1 MNPFPPP
8 QPADPDDDGG
18 GRASTASG
26 RTGTIGRYRIVG
38 RLGVGGM
45 GEVLLARSSGAS
57 GFEKDVVLKRILP
70 HLATDPD
77 FVTRFIEEGKLVVKL
92 RHAGIAQVL
101 DMGEEDGVV
110 FIAMEHVDGKDMGE
124 LLKLAGSSGL
134 TMPREL
140 VMFVLIELLEALDY
154 AHHAKDTDGTP
165 LGLIHRDVTP
175 SNVMISKS
183 GEVKLLDFGIA
194 RATERLKTSVS
205 GAIRGKYSYMSP
217 QQAAGL
223 ELDPRSD
230 LFSVGVIAWE
240 LLAGSRPFDG
250 ASDLLTLDR
259 VRTLDPGPLTALVP
273 DVPVELSDWVAQ
285 MLAKTP
291 DERFPSAHEAAQE
304 LRRQLMSLGLM
315 PTGREL
321 AAWFESVVATLPE
334 GLKHRPVQ
342 GLSLDE
348 VLLMGLGPEPRGPGT
363 VVATPET
370 PASEV
375 AAPAVL
381 GPSSATLA
389 VPSRRKR
396 PGLAVLLV
404 AANVVLIGAV
414 VFLVVQLANGS
425 NGVVP
430 SDVQRVGADE
440 VASTDA
446 GGTGLVGTGPALP
459 IQAADVSA
467 VAAGAANPTDAPDV
481 ISATEVVDT
490 KTETNAPGVTVSA
503 GALVGEAL
511 GALPFS
517 VFEGELELVLRSQP
531 PGATLTV
538 AGFGSAPSPRTIRAR
553 RGVVVSGRATLADHA
568 ARTFEVV
575 MGEEESH
582 VVAMRPVPR
591 GIVRF
596 RFFPAEGTSVEIDG
610 KPWSTSSNVVSA
622 ELSAG
627 QHSLVLVAQ
636 SGKRVARSVVVEE
649 GKTTNIGTIDLAGE

>member
-1 MNPFPPP
+1 MNPFPTP
-8 QPADPDDDGG
+8 QPVEPDDGV
-18 GRASTASG
+18 GRASATAG
-26 RTGTIGRYRIVG
+26 RGGVIGRYRIVG

-134 TMPREL
+134 VMPREL

-259 VRTLDPGPLTALVP
+259 VRTLDPGALMTIVP
-273 DVPVELSDWVAQ
+273 DVPVELSDWVGQ
-285 MLAKTP
+285 MLAKAP

-348 VLLMGLGPEPRGPGT
+348 VLLMGLGPDQRGPGT
-363 VVATPET
+363 VVAIPET
-370 PASEV
+370 PAAEV
-375 AAPAVL
+375 AAPAMPA

-404 AANVVLIGAV
+404 AANVLLIGAV

-425 NGVVP
+425 NGAGTNGAGTDTSQAATNDTSGGAALVEPSQVLPIRAADASANAGALTSPTAAPDAMGATQVP
-430 SDVQRVGADE
+430 DAASEVGAPV
-440 VASTDA
+440 VAVVA
-446 GGTGLVGTGPALP
+446 GT
-459 IQAADVSA
+459 
-467 VAAGAANPTDAPDV
+467 
-481 ISATEVVDT
+481 
-490 KTETNAPGVTVSA
+490 
-503 GALVGEAL
+503 LVGEAL

-538 AGFGSAPSPRTIRAR
+538 AGYGSGPSPRTIRAR

-575 MGEEESH
+575 MGDEENH

-596 RFFPAEGTSVEIDG
+596 RFFPAEGTRVEIDG
-610 KPWSTSSNVVSA
+610 KPLSTPSNVVSA

-627 QHSLVLVAQ
+627 KHTLVLIAT
-636 SGKRVARSVVVEE
+636 SGKRIARSVVVEE
-649 GKTTNIGTIDLAGE
+649 DKTTNIGTIDLAQ